1 MHWRWLKRV
10 SELTNGEDIEKV
22 LSNAWVFRNL
32 FIPQSMIKEKNCGLT
47 ICNFNWFS
55 SGVASLGKLG
65 EKVKGAD
72 DILKLIGEDNLK
84 NILEGWVLLK
94 QLFET
99 EFSKQ
104 ILIWILISFY
114 SGAKALTNL
123 FG

>member
-1 MHWRWLKRV
+1 M
-10 SELTNGEDIEKV
+10 
-22 LSNAWVFRNL
+22 
-32 FIPQSMIKEKNCGLT
+32 T